1 MKGIILAG
9 GTGSRL
15 APCTKIINKHLLPVW
30 NKPMIY
36 YPIQMLV
43 EAGIKEICIVTGG
56 ESSNGFLPLLQNGEE
71 FGITNLQYA
80 YQVGSGGIAA
90 ALKLTERFADGEKIC
105 VVLGDNI
112 IEKDII
118 QAVKD
123 FTQQEKGAKVMLK
136 EVPDPQ
142 RFGVAELEYNF
153 HYQDGIMTQTSHR
166 ILSIEE
172 KPKEP
177 KSKMAVTGIYFYDSS
192 VFDKARE
199 LKPSARG
206 ELEITDI
213 NTAYLKEE
221 TLTASFIDGWWSD
234 AGTHE
239 SLLRSSVLVAK
250 KYGMSYGMPSGI

>member
-15 APCTKIINKHLLPVW
+15 APCTKIINKHLLPVF
-30 NKPMIY
+30 NCPMIF
-36 YPIQMLV
+36 YPIRMLV
-43 EAGIKEICIVTGG
+43 EAGITEICIVTGG

-118 QAVKD
+118 QAVQD
-123 FTQQEKGAKVMLK
+123 FTKQEKGAKVMLK

-153 HYQDGIMTQTSHR
+153 HYQNGNMRQTAFR
-166 ILSIEE
+166 IVGIEE

-177 KSKMAVTGIYFYDSS
+177 KSKMAVTGIYFYDST
-192 VFDKARE
+192 VFDKARD

-213 NTAYLKEE
+213 NTAYLKEG
-221 TLTASFIDGWWSD
+221 TLTASILDGWWSD

-239 SLLRSSVLVAK
+239 SLLRSSVLVAR
-250 KYGMSYGMPSGI
+250 KYGMSYGMPPGI